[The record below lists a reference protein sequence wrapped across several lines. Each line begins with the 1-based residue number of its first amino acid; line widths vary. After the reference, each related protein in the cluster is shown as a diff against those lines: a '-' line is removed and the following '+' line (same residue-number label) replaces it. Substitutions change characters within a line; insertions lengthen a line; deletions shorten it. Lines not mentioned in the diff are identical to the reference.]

1 MRLKTTLLFATV
13 YRGGDYFISIILL
26 IRSHCIRLKRLA
38 MNRYTILFVQ
48 LFNNQ
53 GEKVCDICTLR
64 LKVQLRNFPLIVKTL
79 NSQNLN
85 KLCQSCLV
93 LIGRKKWIIDLNF
106 KIILAVKFFYSN
118 NLYLGKKY
126 FATRISSD

>member
-1 MRLKTTLLFATV
+1 
-13 YRGGDYFISIILL
+13 
-26 IRSHCIRLKRLA
+26 

-64 LKVQLRNFPLIVKTL
+64 LKVHLRNFPLIVKTL
-79 NSQNLN
+79 NSQTLN

-93 LIGRKKWIIDLNF
+93 LIGRKKMNNRF
-106 KIILAVKFFYSN
+106 KF
-118 NLYLGKKY
+118 
-126 FATRISSD
+126 